1 MLASNF
7 ASFHEIGDDKE
18 ANEVLSFE
26 IKPKSGVTEFVPSCV
41 HKYIDE
47 NKEQL
52 SLFLSSEYAS
62 KFLNNNMTKFHVMQ
76 VSRM

>member
-18 ANEVLSFE
+18 AHQVLSFE

-47 NKEQL
+47 NKNQL
-52 SLFLSSEYAS
+52 SQFLSSEYAS
-62 KFLNNNMTKFHVMQ
+62 KFMNNNMTKFHVMQ